1 MQVRWIENPTYNFFF
16 FFWEA
21 TYNLLL
27 LLFIF
32 LEKILLTKFRKEK

>member
-1 MQVRWIENPTYNFFF
+1 MQVRWIENPTYNFILFY

-27 LLFIF
+27 LFIF
-32 LEKILLTKFRKEK
+32 LE